1 MAALPADAQ
10 EAAKEPAY
18 RAFPLLGSR
27 LAVWA
32 IAQLHLNF
40 AAFIL
45 GVPIFAV
52 IIEIIGW
59 RTAQERY
66 DWLSHQFVKLTFAAF
81 RSEEHTSE
89 LQSQSNLVCRLLLEK
104 KKTIFYVYVQ
114 AL

>member
-1 MAALPADAQ
+1 RVNSRTSAARSRGRPTSLLGSHLGVGVRDFRVVRQAGWALLPVATLLLAMAALPADAQ

-52 IIEIIGW
+52 IIEI
-59 RTAQERY
+59 
-66 DWLSHQFVKLTFAAF
+66 
-81 RSEEHTSE
+81 
-89 LQSQSNLVCRLLLEK
+89 
-104 KKTIFYVYVQ
+104 
-114 AL
+114 